1 MDCCAKANMSSFS
14 RDENVSKA
22 FFPPAPSATLESRP
36 GLGRWTNRHLDERIE
51 HDPSELYFSGIVFHT
66 YTHRHVQETITA
78 PFPFPISQPFRAEW
92 ISPLHTKAAAEKV
105 TLLYFALLH
114 NKSEC
119 WCTRRRRYSLLFS
132 TLLPK
137 ISFSRRKLFNY
148 CFSVVAGFKDAFSL
162 LLFCLQTHF
171 CVTSLP
177 NLLLHLWPLGLCT
190 ESAAVILCEMGGEC
204 IQNIPELFCFDSVDG
219 AVDWL
224 GWVDLGYKAPFVGRS
239 SSLIRSADMFRMRS
253 RLKDTRWHLLLCP
266 GVWCTWPLRQWS
278 FIINHSQCLETLKP
292 ELEETW

>member
-1 MDCCAKANMSSFS
+1 MDCCAKANMSTFS

-22 FFPPAPSATLESRP
+22 FFSSSPICNTRIKAW
-36 GLGRWTNRHLDERIE
+36 LGSVDKQAFGRKNWTWPIRIVFSWHCIPHIHTQARARNRHC
-51 HDPSELYFSGIVFHT
+51 
-66 YTHRHVQETITA
+66 TI
-78 PFPFPISQPFRAEW
+78 PISNFSTFQSWMNLASAYKSGSW
-92 ISPLHTKAAAEKV
+92 KSYM
-105 TLLYFALLH
+105 LYFALLH
-114 NKSEC
+114 NKSGC

-148 CFSVVAGFKDAFSL
+148 RFSVVAEFKDAFSL

-190 ESAAVILCEMGGEC
+190 ESAAVILCETSGEC

-239 SSLIRSADMFRMRS
+239 SSLIRSADMFRTRS

-278 FIINHSQCLETLKP
+278 FIINHSHCLGTLKP